1 MTEPASGAAASRSSD
16 GGVDEAS
23 DVDAMLDSLKAAS
36 EQALEV
42 SPAEALA
49 LADALIDA
57 AAAAGRPEHVALG
70 MMARGDALRV
80 GGNYRESLIW
90 FDRAAAAFEALGDA
104 VGWARTRIGWVVSRL
119 HLDALGDALA
129 VADRARTVLLD
140 HGELG
145 RAATLDLNVGTV
157 LYNLGRHDEA
167 LAAWDRALASLQA
180 LGDEVRAAKVSANRG
195 LVLTELG
202 RFGEA
207 LAAHDAARQVF
218 VDHGREQLVLQQ
230 DMNSAYVLIGQGHY
244 ARALARLLDVPQR
257 AAASGSRATA
267 ALAAIDIADCY
278 LHLNCHAEALEQ
290 AERASTWFADC
301 GTPIGSAK
309 ADLCSAVAHA
319 SLGHGDRALAMLN
332 QAGRA
337 FEAAGLG
344 TLCGL
349 AELERALLHLDA
361 GDPIAAEVDAAGA
374 ARRFRA
380 QELAPRAMQAEIVQA
395 QALVAQGHLD
405 EAAVL
410 AQAAVATAG
419 EHEVAELAFAGRHV
433 LATVRRARGD
443 RAGALAD
450 CEAAIHG
457 VEQLQGRLTQGLR
470 MRFLDD
476 KRGLYHDA
484 IDLALEL
491 DRPELAFTYL
501 ERAKSRALADYLTR
515 RPDVQLHAADPAVQ
529 AQVEALSQLREAH
542 NWYANRMLGGDL
554 DPAAPV
560 DRVAAARELAGI
572 EREIEAHLRAI
583 ELAGAET
590 WEPMATAGVDP
601 GLLAPLL
608 GDSTAILEYD
618 LRPDR
623 GAVAVLSQAGLRF
636 VPLPAGARAVARRL
650 REWQAQL
657 ALAAHRVGDGVAL
670 ADLAPDAAE
679 ILQALYHL
687 LIEPVEAVVADHGQL
702 VIVPNGPAHALP
714 FHALF
719 DGRRHLIERVEVSAS
734 PSAALWRLCAGRP
747 RRPASA
753 LILAHSDG
761 GRLPHTLGEAAAV
774 AAILPGECHV
784 EAAATIGALAR
795 RAPAHG
801 VIHLAAHGEAR
812 LDNPAFAHIKLA
824 DGRLNAADV
833 FGLDLDGALVTLS
846 ACETGRGVVTGGDE
860 VVGLARGFL
869 SAGASTLV
877 QSLWRVEDRATAELM
892 TRFYRGLCARR
903 PAGEALRQAQ
913 LAHLAEGDPHPFFW
927 APFQLL
933 GHSGVLGEA
942 VL

>member
-1 MTEPASGAAASRSSD
+1 VTELDPHAVVAAIPD
-16 GGVDEAS
+16 GGVDEAL
-23 DVDAMLDSLKAAS
+23 DVDAMLDGLKAAS

-49 LADALIDA
+49 LADALIEA
-57 AAAAGRPEHVALG
+57 ATAAGRPAHVALG

-80 GGNYRESLIW
+80 GGDYPESLIW

-104 VGWARTRIGWVVSRL
+104 VGWARTRIGWVVARL

-129 VADRARTVLLD
+129 VADRVRAVLLD
-140 HGELG
+140 HGELA
-145 RAATLDLNVGTV
+145 RAATLDLNVGAV

-167 LAAWDRALASLQA
+167 LAAWDRALATLEA
-180 LGDEVRAAKVSANRG
+180 LSDTVRAAKVSANRG

-207 LAAHDAARQVF
+207 LTAHDAARQVF

-244 ARALARLLDVPQR
+244 ARALARLLEVPER

-267 ALAAIDIADCY
+267 AHAAIDIADCY
-278 LHLNCHAEALEQ
+278 LHLNCHTEALEQ
-290 AERASTWFADC
+290 AERASVWFEDC

-309 ADLCSAVAHA
+309 ADLYSAVAHA
-319 SLGHGDRALAMLN
+319 SLGHGEQALAMLDR
-332 QAGRA
+332 AGRA

-361 GDPIAAEVDAAGA
+361 GDPVAAQVEAAGA
-374 ARRFRA
+374 ARRFRS
-380 QELAPRAMQAEIVQA
+380 QDLAPRAMQAEIVQA
-395 QALVAQGHLD
+395 QALVDQGRLD
-405 EAAVL
+405 EAAAL
-410 AQAAVATAG
+410 AQTAVATAG

-491 DRPELAFTYL
+491 DRPELAFAYL

-515 RPDVQLHAADPAVQ
+515 RPDVRLHSADPAVQ
-529 AQVEALSQLREAH
+529 AHVDALPPLREAH
-542 NWYANRMLGGDL
+542 NWHANRLLGGEM
-554 DPAAPV
+554 DPAATV
-560 DRVAAARELAGI
+560 DRAAAARELAEI
-572 EREIEAHLRAI
+572 EREIQSHLRAI

-608 GDSTAILEYD
+608 GDATAILEYD

-623 GAVAVLSQAGLRF
+623 GAVAVLSGAGLRF
-636 VPLPAGARAVARRL
+636 APLPAGARAVARRL
-650 REWQAQL
+650 REWQAHL
-657 ALAAHRVGDGVAL
+657 ALAAHRAGDGKTL
-670 ADLAPDAAE
+670 AQLAPDAAE
-679 ILQALYHL
+679 ILQSLYQL
-687 LIEPVEAVVADHGQL
+687 LIEPVEAVVADHSHL
-702 VIVPNGPAHALP
+702 VIVPYGPTHGVP

-753 LILAHSDG
+753 LILANSDG
-761 GRLPHTLGEAAAV
+761 GRLPHALEEAAAV
-774 AAILPGECHV
+774 AGILPGECHV
-784 EAAATIGALAR
+784 EAGATLAALTS

-824 DGRLNAADV
+824 DGRLSAADV

-846 ACETGRGVVTGGDE
+846 ACESGRGVVTGGDE

-892 TRFYRGLCARR
+892 TRFYRGLCAGR
-903 PAGEALRQAQ
+903 PAGEALRKAQ
-913 LAHLAEGDPHPFFW
+913 LAHLAEGDSHPFFW

-933 GHSGVLGEA
+933 GQAGPLRFHP
-942 VL
+942 